1 MDPYTPQSSPLDPP
15 QGTLQSSPLD
25 PPRGTLQSPFPAGYP
40 GPRPEEPPT
49 PSRRR
54 WVLPLILYLATIATT
69 FLMIGPAYS
78 LSLMT
83 ILTAHEL
90 GHYFQARRYG
100 VPASLPFFIPLPLPP
115 IGTLGAVIL
124 MRKQSARRRAL
135 FDVAITG
142 PIAGLLPALAMSYAG
157 LRMSEVT
164 AVDEVQGLKL
174 GEPLLFKLLSYLAIG
189 PVPEGYDVLL
199 HPIAYAGWVGFFITA
214 LNLIPIGQLDG
225 GHILYSLLPGR
236 AHLLSAGLFA
246 AAITAV
252 AVGGYWQWTLMLVL
266 LALVGVRHPPMAEG
280 GAPLGGVRVVLGWLM
295 LLFVLVGFTPTPFDL
310 SSLP

>member
-1 MDPYTPQSSPLDPP
+1 MDPSREPL
-15 QGTLQSSPLD
+15 
-25 PPRGTLQSPFPAGYP
+25 RSPFPAGYP
-40 GPRPEEPPT
+40 GPPQEEHVPP
-49 PSRRR
+49 RRR
-54 WVLPLILYLATIATT
+54 RLLPLLLYLAAAASTYFVGGA
-69 FLMIGPAYS
+69 AYS

-142 PIAGLLPALAMSYAG
+142 PIAGLLPALVMSYAG
-157 LRMSEVT
+157 LLMSEVT

-252 AVGGYWQWTLMLVL
+252 AVGGYWQWTLMLLL

-280 GAPLGGVRVVLGWLM
+280 GPPLGGVRVVLGWLM
-295 LLFVLVGFTPTPFDL
+295 LLFVLVGFTPTPWDF
-310 SSLP
+310 SSLQ